1 MTIPSGVAGDI
12 VTHVALSS
20 LERSALQVALFDP
33 AAISSI
39 RGGARVNLIDADDSG
54 TLKHVVPL
62 CDYPDSLWR
71 ALAPALIDAPA
82 PASAPV
88 TLANLYT
95 SRAVPDPQRDETGI
109 ALTPAELEA
118 ALEADYP
125 DALHRRDAIGA
136 RIHCMHQ
143 LRWFNDIVAFLPPDT
158 LSQSGWQAAAQQ
170 IDQPEAPCWAPELL
184 LSRRSLFHDPK
195 LDRASA
201 LIREIEASLWIACEA
216 PFGAGQDFDAYR
228 AGLFSQVMADACAL
242 GILHDDGDRQFA
254 VVTDALEAAGHD
266 WRNAGPII
274 LPGAIAA

>member
-95 SRAVPDPQRDETGI
+95 SRAVPDPQRDACFI

>member
-20 LERSALQVALFDP
+20 LERSALQVALFAP
-33 AAISSI
+33 ASIASI
-39 RGGARVNLIDADDSG
+39 RGGARLNLVDADDSG
-54 TLKHVVPL
+54 TLKHVVAL
-62 CDYPDSLWR
+62 GDYLDALWR
-71 ALAPALIDAPA
+71 AVAPAIVQ
-82 PASAPV
+82 ASARASATV
-88 TLANLYT
+88 TLANLYAF
-95 SRAVPDPQRDETGI
+95 RAVPDPQQRACFI

-125 DALHRRDAIGA
+125 DALDRRDAIGA
-136 RIHCMHQ
+136 RIHSMYQ

-158 LSQSGWQAAAQQ
+158 LSQSGWRAAAQQ
-170 IDQPEAPCWAPELL
+170 IDQPEGPCWAPELL
-184 LSRRSLFHDPK
+184 LRRRSLFHDPK

-201 LIREIEASLWIACEA
+201 LIREIEASLGIPCEA
-216 PFGAGQDFDAYR
+216 PFGGGQDFQAYR
-228 AGLFSQVMADACAL
+228 AGLFSQVMADPCAL

-274 LPGAIAA
+274 LPAAIAA